1 MKIPWHAW
9 YGDTEIDLEFPAEWN
24 VTRIGMADAPA
35 ADRALL
41 YAGLHSPI
49 GTPPLWEMAKKKKT
63 AVIVVEDITRPS
75 PMAQIIPQVLTEL
88 EFGGIRPE
96 DTYLLMALGAHT
108 PMRRS
113 ELILKLGEQVVR
125 NYTIYQNHVHENR
138 EYLGETQRGTPVYIN
153 RFYLEADLRI
163 SLGGIVPH
171 GLAGFAG
178 GYKTV
183 AVGVAG
189 IETLATNH
197 ARPRTTPGPW
207 AGRITGND
215 LRNDLEEVGRMA
227 RLDFIVN
234 TVVNSRREL
243 VRLFAGDPIH
253 AHRAGVRFARQVYT
267 TKLPPVADV
276 AILNVYPKDTDIAQ
290 LINAMNAVGRNFQ
303 NGIKPDGSGVMI
315 TACSQGA
322 GMHYLDSIGMRG
334 YAPFSR
340 EKLGLGKNG
349 LIIFSPNLSRSDI
362 GCFPADTT
370 LFNEWSNV
378 IEELKRRHGDRAT
391 VSVFPNAAIQLPDSI
406 IDPDG

>member
-1 MKIPWHAW
+1 
-9 YGDTEIDLEFPAEWN
+9 
-24 VTRIGMADAPA
+24 
-35 ADRALL
+35 
-41 YAGLHSPI
+41 
-49 GTPPLWEMAKKKKT
+49 
-63 AVIVVEDITRPS
+63 
-75 PMAQIIPQVLTEL
+75 
-88 EFGGIRPE
+88 
-96 DTYLLMALGAHT
+96 
-108 PMRRS
+108 
-113 ELILKLGEQVVR
+113 
-125 NYTIYQNHVHENR
+125 
-138 EYLGETQRGTPVYIN
+138 
-153 RFYLEADLRI
+153 
-163 SLGGIVPH
+163 
-171 GLAGFAG
+171 
-178 GYKTV
+178 
-183 AVGVAG
+183 
-189 IETLATNH
+189 
-197 ARPRTTPGPW
+197 
-207 AGRITGND
+207 
-215 LRNDLEEVGRMA
+215 
-227 RLDFIVN
+227 
-234 TVVNSRREL
+234 
-243 VRLFAGDPIH
+243 
-253 AHRAGVRFARQVYT
+253 VYT